1 MKFKIFTKILF
12 EKKRILILY
21 ILMIIFALT
30 FLNMRLISM
39 DNDLKQSNVPDI
51 IIKGKMDEDGVLK
64 YKYYN
69 GIPELASQLSET
81 LASKAK
87 VYGIVTRSMMT
98 DRDPL
103 TNNYIEYTIYGVPN
117 DFLKNELN
125 DEMTKGNLPEEDKNQ
140 AIMGNYA
147 QNYYNVNV
155 EDKIEQPITL
165 NSDWQKND
173 IGLYTLSGVL
183 SNNLEYFKGAII
195 LSKDTFKNKYQ
206 NVDDN
211 IVYIYVDNKE
221 AYEQALAAVQEIKMN
236 DTTIG
241 TITMNFYAKQYTI
254 RNAFI
259 GCISI
264 ALISVV
270 FILLLIAYLMKG
282 TTVKIGILKALG
294 LPNRTIIL
302 TFNGGIFITLLL
314 SSLLSLITTYI
325 TTILFNQ
332 SLSNFLGYKV
342 IEYNVNSYCVFADVG
357 FVLLCFLV
365 SYMHI
370 YRINNKTLP
379 KEAMAKN

>member
-1 MKFKIFTKILF
+1 
-12 EKKRILILY
+12 
-21 ILMIIFALT
+21 
-30 FLNMRLISM
+30 
-39 DNDLKQSNVPDI
+39 
-51 IIKGKMDEDGVLK
+51 
-64 YKYYN
+64 
-69 GIPELASQLSET
+69 
-81 LASKAK
+81 
-87 VYGIVTRSMMT
+87 
-98 DRDPL
+98 
-103 TNNYIEYTIYGVPN
+103 
-117 DFLKNELN
+117 
-125 DEMTKGNLPEEDKNQ
+125 
-140 AIMGNYA
+140 
-147 QNYYNVNV
+147 
-155 EDKIEQPITL
+155 
-165 NSDWQKND
+165 
-173 IGLYTLSGVL
+173 LSGVL

-206 NVDDN
+206 NIDDN
-211 IVYIYVDNKE
+211 IVYVYVDNKE
-221 AYEQALAAVQEIKMN
+221 AYERALAAVQEIKMN
-236 DTTIG
+236 DSTIG

-302 TFNGGIFITLLL
+302 TFNGGLFITLLL
-314 SSLLSLITTYI
+314 SSFLSLITTYI

-342 IEYNVNSYCVFADVG
+342 MEYNVNSYCVFADVV
-357 FVLLCFLV
+357 FVFLCFLI

-370 YRINNKTLP
+370 YRINNRTLQ